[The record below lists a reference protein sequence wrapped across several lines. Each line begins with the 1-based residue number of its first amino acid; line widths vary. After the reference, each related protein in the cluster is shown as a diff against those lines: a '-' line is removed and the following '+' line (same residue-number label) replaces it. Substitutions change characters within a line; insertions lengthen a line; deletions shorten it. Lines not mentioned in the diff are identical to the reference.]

1 MCKFLISYH
10 HSLPPF
16 LRAYDPYLHLPAG
29 SHQQNW
35 QLPLFIEL
43 RKLVLTYF
51 MSDVESHT
59 QSEDSVALA
68 AAIERG
74 QQYRADLQRFSD
86 HLSILEDLFFF
97 DDRRHADLF
106 NLSCRLL
113 APVVPFS
120 DLEQEAAQNRFV
132 RLVKSFEES
141 CQEEFAR
148 FEEETEEVRKL
159 YRSLISAE
167 ERRWNE
173 KEAQR
178 QDSFA
183 ALSQLCRREVSAL
196 VARVRADTAQSTT
209 EIEAMEV
216 LKVSLEAKCNEVDAL
231 RAHVQQLVLSHEA
244 DRKQWLDDIAK
255 ERDTSRA
262 LVQEGREKF
271 TQQLQTQIKQA
282 EIDRTSYHDELTQQH
297 KSYSDQIAAMRHKL
311 VEQQSESE
319 KLRRKMDEVSIEHGR
334 ELRFHAEEK
343 NRLTRMI
350 TDLEISYE
358 TLKRNIHEVETD
370 AKLNQMNLEHMTETK
385 KLLEIQSFKKRL
397 ADTTTLLA
405 SGARA
410 SPSTFSSPRG
420 TTPRWSHV
428 DVSSPGAYQRN
439 TSVATTSDAA
449 SVPPPYR
456 ESSVSILKS
465 LSSPPY
471 RDRSKSPNNAM
482 SATAQLQRPSD
493 TYVRLSN
500 LNRQMSASAV
510 RASSSPYPPAS

>member
-1 MCKFLISYH
+1 MSESDQPAANEEIAALSAAVE
-10 HSLPPF
+10 
-16 LRAYDPYLHLPAG
+16 RA
-29 SHQQNW
+29 
-35 QLPLFIEL
+35 QLYQ
-43 RKLVLTYF
+43 R
-51 MSDVESHT
+51 D
-59 QSEDSVALA
+59 A
-68 AAIERG
+68 
-74 QQYRADLQRFSD
+74 QRFSD
-86 HLSILEDLFFF
+86 HVLLLEDLFFF
-97 DDRRHADLF
+97 EDRRHSDLYHF
-106 NLSCRLL
+106 SCRLL
-113 APVVPFS
+113 APVIPFS

-132 RLVKSFEES
+132 RLMKNFEQTRHDELV
-141 CQEEFAR
+141 R

-178 QDSFA
+178 QDAFS

-209 EIEAMEV
+209 EIEAMET
-216 LKVSLEAKCNEVDAL
+216 LKISLEAKCSEVDAL
-231 RAHVQQLVLSHEA
+231 RAHVHQLVLSHEI
-244 DRKQWLDDIAK
+244 DRKSWLDDIAK
-255 ERDTSRA
+255 ERETSRS
-262 LVQEGREKF
+262 LVQEDREKF
-271 TQQLQTQIKQA
+271 TQQLQTQIKAA
-282 EIDRTSYHDELTQQH
+282 ETDRAAYHDELTQQH
-297 KSYSDQIAAMRHKL
+297 KNYSDQISAMRHKL
-311 VEQQSESE
+311 MEQQEESE

-343 NRLTRMI
+343 NRLSRMI

-405 SGARA
+405 AGARA

-420 TTPRWSHV
+420 TTTPRYAHADPSA
-428 DVSSPGAYQRN
+428 SSPGVAAYRN
-439 TSVATTSDAA
+439 ISVAAASDTS

-456 ESSVSILKS
+456 EASVSILKS
-465 LSSPPY
+465 LSSPNAY
-471 RDRSKSPNNAM
+471 RDRSKSPNGTA
-482 SATAQLQRPSD
+482 SAASQLQRPSD

-500 LNRQMSASAV
+500 LNRQLSTSAM
-510 RASSSPYPPAS
+510 RGSSSPYPPTS